1 VGWERYQIPFMMK
14 TNKLLS
20 EFKANETFWF
30 GFAMKKVWSN
40 FCGVFFHFMLASS
53 DFFLIMK
60 SLIAF
65 RFAPIFV
72 LNIQE

>member
-30 GFAMKKVWSN
+30 GFAMKKVWSI
-40 FCGVFFHFMLASS
+40 FCGVFFSFYAS
-53 DFFLIMK
+53 FQ
-60 SLIAF
+60 
-65 RFAPIFV
+65 RFSFNNEKFDRI
-72 LNIQE
+72 